1 MPDLIIFM
9 LGVVVTLFAVI
20 AVILIGMSEA
30 QDLREAGIL
39 DPSADGRARGAHP
52 ADRLSSLKGEKG

>member
-9 LGVVVTLFAVI
+9 LGVVVTLFTVV
-20 AVILIGMSEA
+20 AVILIGASEA

-39 DPSADGRARGAHP
+39 DPGTDGRAPGGAA
-52 ADRLSSLKGEKG
+52 ADRLRSPQGDKR